1 MENTLKNLEVTWKD
15 IDFDFRAH
23 ADVFLIGLNEDNFN
37 MLEENQVSVTSMFSS
52 RYLSTFEEK
61 VVYW

>member
-1 MENTLKNLEVTWKD
+1 METTLKNLEITWKD
-15 IDFDFRAH
+15 IEFDFRPH
-23 ADVFLIGLNEDNFN
+23 TDVHLLGLNEDNFN

>member
-1 MENTLKNLEVTWKD
+1 MENTLKNLEITWKD

-37 MLEENQVSVTSMFSS
+37 MLEEN
-52 RYLSTFEEK
+52 
-61 VVYW
+61 